1 MDAESVILNATRQYL
16 RLKGWYVMRIQQSI
30 GCHPGIS
37 DLIAVKRGMTI
48 FVETKSPKWRGKLSK
63 DQEKFKAEIEAHGGM
78 FYVIDSKRKWWR
90 NTCNSSAT
98 KVINRLL
105 NCVLHL
111 NSGQLR
117 IIIRNITK
125 RKTEHLI
132 AIFTGKY
139 FNENIVAKY
148 CSNGA

>member
-1 MDAESVILNATRQYL
+1 MKGALYDQRRHRIDILRALSHCANNIIADMDAESVILNATRQYL

-78 FYVIDSKRKWWR
+78 FYVIDSVDEMIKI
-90 NTCNSSAT
+90 
-98 KVINRLL
+98 VDDL
-105 NCVLHL
+105 
-111 NSGQLR
+111 
-117 IIIRNITK
+117 
-125 RKTEHLI
+125 EHTDRVKEKLP
-132 AIFTGKY
+132 
-139 FNENIVAKY
+139 
-148 CSNGA
+148 

>member
-78 FYVIDSKRKWWR
+78 FYVIDSVDEMIKI
-90 NTCNSSAT
+90 
-98 KVINRLL
+98 VDDLE
-105 NCVLHL
+105 H
-111 NSGQLR
+111 
-117 IIIRNITK
+117 
-125 RKTEHLI
+125 TEKL
-132 AIFTGKY
+132 K
-139 FNENIVAKY
+139 EKLP
-148 CSNGA
+148 